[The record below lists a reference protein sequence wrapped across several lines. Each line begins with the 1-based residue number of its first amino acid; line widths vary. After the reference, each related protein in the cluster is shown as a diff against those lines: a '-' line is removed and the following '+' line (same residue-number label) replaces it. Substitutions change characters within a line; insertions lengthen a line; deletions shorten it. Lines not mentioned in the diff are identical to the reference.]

1 MDLAGA
7 LELSDRELVSFV
19 GAGGKKTAMR
29 RLVEQGTG
37 RLRVGYTTTTHM
49 PPPDGLKLHIGG
61 PERIERA
68 MEAETAGGKP
78 LAFASERVEN
88 PARVDEKVKG
98 FEPRGIDAIFEAGVF
113 DWILV
118 KADGARMREFKAPDV
133 DEPAVPGRS
142 TLVVPVVSATAIG
155 SVLTAETVHR
165 PERVATI
172 APVAIGDLITPSVV
186 GAVLASESGGLK
198 EVPEQAQVI
207 PMVNKADDED
217 SRAKARET
225 LAEAFDRSERFE
237 AGLITSFKEGYL
249 EVVSTDP

>member
-7 LELSDRELVSFV
+7 LELSDHELVAFV

-29 RLVEQGTG
+29 RLVEQGRG
-37 RLRVGYTTTTHM
+37 HLRVGYTTTTHM
-49 PPPDGLKLHIGG
+49 PPPDGLELRIGG
-61 PERIERA
+61 PKALARA
-68 MEAETAGGKP
+68 MEDETGTGTA
-78 LAFASERVEN
+78 LAFASDRVEN
-88 PARVDEKVKG
+88 PDRVDEKVKG
-98 FEPRGIDAIFEAGVF
+98 YDLRDVDALFESGVV

-133 DEPAVPGRS
+133 DEPAVPDRT

-172 APVAIGDLITPSVV
+172 APVAIGDVITPSVV

-198 EVPEQAQVI
+198 GVPSQARVI
-207 PMVNKADDED
+207 PMINKADDGELRK
-217 SRAKARET
+217 SSKEA
-225 LAEAFDRSERFE
+225 LVEAFDRTDRFE
-237 AGLITSFKEGYL
+237 AALITSFETGHL
-249 EVVSTDP
+249 QIVSMES